1 MFICSFILLCNDS
14 FVYSFIPG
22 KAFTFMFICCF
33 MFLCIDSYIGLFN
46 PGKTMNNLRNRRTVV
61 LVTKEEKLKKL
72 ATQSSFNQFK
82 IFNENLVAVEWA
94 NVELMLDR
102 PIYVGF
108 VILDLSKTLTYDLF
122 PLQLHQEKVFKLDA
136 AIYWCKF
143 LHASNSN
150 G

>member
-1 MFICSFILLCNDS
+1 
-14 FVYSFIPG
+14 
-22 KAFTFMFICCF
+22 MFICCF

-102 PIYVGF
+102 PI
-108 VILDLSKTLTYDLF
+108 
-122 PLQLHQEKVFKLDA
+122 
-136 AIYWCKF
+136 
-143 LHASNSN
+143 
-150 G
+150 